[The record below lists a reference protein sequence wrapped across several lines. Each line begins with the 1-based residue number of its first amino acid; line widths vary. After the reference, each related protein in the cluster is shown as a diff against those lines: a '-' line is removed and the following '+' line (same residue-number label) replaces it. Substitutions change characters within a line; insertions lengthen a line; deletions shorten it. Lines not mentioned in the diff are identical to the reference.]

1 MIKTHSMVLAELKDY
16 GAPANKVMRMVHG
29 GELIPINRGIYE
41 TDRSV
46 APHLLAASIYG
57 PSYVSFEYALSYHG
71 LIPERVCVVTSATFE
86 KKKRKTFENAFG
98 TFTYR
103 DVPSAAFP
111 LGLQVIQEGSY
122 AFRIACPEKAL
133 CDELYKMPP
142 VSGAAELKSM
152 LYEGLRI
159 DPQGLEALDHELI
172 LSFEEA
178 YRRTNVRLLCRL
190 VRRGEL

>member
-1 MIKTHSMVLAELKDY
+1 MIKTHSMMRDELKNY
-16 GAPANKVMRMVHG
+16 GAPANKIMRMVRD

-86 KKKRKTFENAFG
+86 KKKCKTFENAFG

-111 LGLQVIQEGSY
+111 LGLQVIREGGY

-133 CDELYKMPP
+133 CDQLCKISP
-142 VSGAAELKSM
+142 VSGAIELKSM
-152 LYEGLRI
+152 LLDDLRI
-159 DPQGLEALDHELI
+159 DQQGLDDIDRGLI
-172 LSFEEA
+172 LSFEDA
-178 YRRTNVRLLCRL
+178 YRKTNVRTLCRL
-190 VRRGEL
+190 IDRGEL